1 MALECPKSLIQIT
14 ADSHFTA
21 RDDATQTTSTAITLL
36 ACNEMKRVNDGGT
49 ATESA
54 KLLSDDD
61 DENSNQNLVSDTL
74 CDFVCL
80 LNNKFSDKML
90 NHLQFFN
97 ICDSAATYN
106 GANTKFLFPWF
117 FLFRSG
123 YLSEPSEISANG
135 VKSSTYSDFV
145 L

>member
-36 ACNEMKRVNDGGT
+36 ASNEMKRVNDGGT

-61 DENSNQNLVSDTL
+61 DYRIPTKIWFRILYAISY
-74 CDFVCL
+74 
-80 LNNKFSDKML
+80 
-90 NHLQFFN
+90 
-97 ICDSAATYN
+97 ATN
-106 GANTKFLFPWF
+106 FLT
-117 FLFRSG
+117 RC
-123 YLSEPSEISANG
+123 
-135 VKSSTYSDFV
+135 
-145 L
+145 